1 MGMSIPGSPSWSW
14 YQETV
19 FLLFFPKGTLNDQL
33 WPSCPNAT
41 SSFSFLGCV
50 FDDIISR
57 PQSPRPGPGSTTALL
72 PANVEGKPT
81 IGFIAHLDTSP
92 EISGAN
98 VPAPVVHFNGSDIP
112 LNDTYVLSPSTF
124 PNLLT
129 YMGDDLVTPKK
140 TPPSILPLL
149 LTETTRRFSSL
160 SVSLPLQ

>member
-1 MGMSIPGSPSWSW
+1 MSTPESPSWSW
-14 YQETV
+14 YQDTA
-19 FLLFFPKGTLNDQL
+19 FLLFFPKGTLNDRL
-33 WPSCPNAT
+33 WPFCPRAT

-98 VPAPVVHFNGSDIP
+98 VRTRVVHFDGSDIP
-112 LNDTYVLSPSTF
+112 LNDAYVLSPSTF

-129 YMGDDLVTPKK
+129 YIGEDLVTPKK
-140 TPPSILPLL
+140 PTPSILPLL
-149 LTETTRRFSSL
+149 LTETTHRFSSP
-160 SVSLPLQ
+160 SVSLLLQ